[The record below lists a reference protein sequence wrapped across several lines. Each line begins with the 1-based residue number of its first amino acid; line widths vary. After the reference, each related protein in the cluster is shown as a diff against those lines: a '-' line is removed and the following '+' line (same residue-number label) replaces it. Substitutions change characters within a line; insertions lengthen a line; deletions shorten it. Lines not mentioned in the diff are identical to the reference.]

1 MRSQNRPGSPAPAP
15 PQVNLEERANRAR
28 QLGHSLAGFAILRDE
43 VAGAPGRATPSLLPR
58 GRAAAGGRPLPAPLR
73 ARMERMLGHDF
84 SQVRPIVGAHV
95 RALGARAF
103 VLGGQLHVA
112 PEEFAPA
119 SAEGQRLL
127 GHELAHVVQQRQGR
141 SRAPAA
147 GGLWLDSDPVLERE
161 AESAGTR
168 AMRGGKGAA
177 GALDRTGP
185 PQAGAAEGATGA
197 NVFQAAWGRRL
208 AGAGRWLAEKGR
220 RALNWIRGGVGGL
233 AERWRRWR
241 GGRGYE
247 PVSQD
252 DEVRVKRAPRR
263 RRIELATSNLP
274 PPVTNPEPRRDLP
287 ELRPQIAPPSFE
299 ELQRHREKNEKALRK
314 RQTRASGSGES
325 KKQET
330 ELTREEI
337 AETTASA
344 LARQSEVS
352 GHGRK
357 PHGKYASSSSS
368 HTLERNREKSQKAA
382 VDKALTDRLERK
394 KREEKK

>member
-15 PQVNLEERANRAR
+15 PQLNLEERANRAR

-177 GALDRTGP
+177 GALDRTRP

-241 GGRGYE
+241 GGRAYE

-252 DEVRVKRAPRR
+252 GEVRVKPARR

-274 PPVTNPEPRRDLP
+274 PPVTDPEPRRDLP
-287 ELRPQIAPPSFE
+287 EPRQEIAPPSFE
-299 ELQRHREKNEKALRK
+299 ELQRNRQKQEKTLRK
-314 RQTRASGSGES
+314 RDRLESGSGES

-330 ELTREEI
+330 VLTREEI

-352 GHGRK
+352 GHGRQ
-357 PHGKYASSSSS
+357 PHGRYASASSA
-368 HTLERNREKSQKAA
+368 HTLERDQAKSQEVA
-382 VDKALTDRLERK
+382 VNKALSFALERK
-394 KREEKK
+394 KKK